1 MYFCLFV
8 RYETGDHVGVLCD
21 NLNETVEEALR
32 LLDMSPDTYFS
43 LHSDK
48 EDGTPISSSL
58 PPPFPP
64 CNLRT
69 ALTRYACLLSS
80 PKKVGW
86 FGLLS
91 SRSFVFK
98 TQLLSLQSALVALA
112 AHTSDPTEAE
122 RLKHLASPAGKDE
135 YSKWIVESKRSLLEV
150 MAEFPSAKPPLGV
163 FFAAVVS
170 RLQPRFY
177 SISSSPKWVEY
188 FFSLSRRV
196 VLVYWWH
203 IVLFTLHRIAE
214 TRIHVTCALVYEK
227 MPTGRI
233 HKGVCSTWMKVKK
246 KKQVWYF
253 CCLWNILLKHV
264 NSCVVMTE
272 CCGLWEEWKLF
283 LGANIC

>member
-1 MYFCLFV
+1 MNVFFLFV

-163 FFAAVVS
+163 FFAAVAP

-177 SISSSPKWVEY
+177 SISSSPK
-188 FFSLSRRV
+188 
-196 VLVYWWH
+196 
-203 IVLFTLHRIAE
+203 
-214 TRIHVTCALVYEK
+214 
-227 MPTGRI
+227 
-233 HKGVCSTWMKVKK
+233 
-246 KKQVWYF
+246 
-253 CCLWNILLKHV
+253 
-264 NSCVVMTE
+264 
-272 CCGLWEEWKLF
+272 
-283 LGANIC
+283 